1 MSCRRRLVLCVLPL
15 MEGGERKMK
24 VEEEDDEEDEE
35 VEVKIQDICI
45 K

>member
-24 VEEEDDEEDEE
+24 VEEEDEEDEE
-35 VEVKIQDICI
+35 VEVNIQDICI

>member
-24 VEEEDDEEDEE
+24 VEEEDDEE